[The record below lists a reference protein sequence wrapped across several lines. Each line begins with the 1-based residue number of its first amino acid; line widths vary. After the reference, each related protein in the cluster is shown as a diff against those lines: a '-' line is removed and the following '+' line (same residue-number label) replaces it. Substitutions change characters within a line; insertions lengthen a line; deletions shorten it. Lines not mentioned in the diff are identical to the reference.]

1 MVALPPPRLYL
12 PAADWE
18 GDLMPER
25 GSVQLLLHFLR
36 WRQAPGW
43 KIGLAVALIAM
54 LGLLSGEGSLYQK
67 ATTGLAQSL
76 REAAWKHA
84 LAGEPE
90 SKPWPWDQ
98 TSPAVYAEVPRLGLS
113 AAVHCDANAGHSE
126 QTFAPSRRPVAKD
139 AQDPHLAADT
149 VETGDGGANA
159 VRVTGSEVVLPQA
172 ADDQLLEPGAPPPV
186 AASSDNCSPLDSAVP
201 GAFRLMIEVIQAR
214 TNPTEI
220 EQKL

>member
-1 MVALPPPRLYL
+1 
-12 PAADWE
+12 
-18 GDLMPER
+18 MPER

-90 SKPWPWDQ
+90 SSHGPGTKR
-98 TSPAVYAEVPRLGLS
+98 PRQS
-113 AAVHCDANAGHSE
+113 M
-126 QTFAPSRRPVAKD
+126 
-139 AQDPHLAADT
+139 
-149 VETGDGGANA
+149 
-159 VRVTGSEVVLPQA
+159 
-172 ADDQLLEPGAPPPV
+172 PGA
-186 AASSDNCSPLDSAVP
+186 AARPECRRSL
-201 GAFRLMIEVIQAR
+201 
-214 TNPTEI
+214 
-220 EQKL
+220 

>member
-1 MVALPPPRLYL
+1 V
-12 PAADWE
+12 
-18 GDLMPER
+18 
-25 GSVQLLLHFLR
+25 
-36 WRQAPGW
+36 
-43 KIGLAVALIAM
+43 
-54 LGLLSGEGSLYQK
+54 
-67 ATTGLAQSL
+67 
-76 REAAWKHA
+76 
-84 LAGEPE
+84 
-90 SKPWPWDQ
+90 
-98 TSPAVYAEVPRLGLS
+98 VPRLGLS

-126 QTFAPSRRPVAKD
+126 QTSAPSRRPVAKD
-139 AQDPHLAADT
+139 ARDPHLAADT

-201 GAFRLMIEVIQAR
+201 RAFRLMIEVIQAR